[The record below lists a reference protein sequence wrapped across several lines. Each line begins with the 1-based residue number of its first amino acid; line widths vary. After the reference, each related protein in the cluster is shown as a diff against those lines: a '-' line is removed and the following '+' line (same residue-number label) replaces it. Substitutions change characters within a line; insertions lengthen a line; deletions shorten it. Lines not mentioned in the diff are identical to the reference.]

1 MKKRF
6 KWMVV
11 AVLLAGLAAYSLPG
25 LEAMAQEPASGA
37 GESAPGKTDDTTLL
51 GLFKMG
57 GWSMYVLLLGSV
69 AAVGL
74 TIYNAMNLQTKK
86 FLRPDMYKRL
96 KELFDEGNFQGAKE
110 YCEADKAPISNIVH
124 AGLDRVDGGYF
135 DIGSVEKGME
145 EAATE
150 EVTGNLTPV
159 NYLSVIAVI
168 SPMVGLLGTVSGMIK
183 AFGNMASAGMG
194 KPEMLA
200 DNISEA
206 LVTTASGLIVGI
218 PVMIIYFFFKNRYTG
233 LISALNRMSGELLEK
248 MKQAITRIE
257 EGEMHQQPVEEVP
270 ADEN

>member
-1 MKKRF
+1 ML
-6 KWMVV
+6 V
-11 AVLLAGLAAYSLPG
+11 AAALTAGIQFMLHPSPAL
-25 LEAMAQEPASGA
+25 AQEMADEVASGGA
-37 GESAPGKTDDTTLL
+37 KSTTLL

-69 AAVGL
+69 VAVGL
-74 TIYNAMNLQTKK
+74 TIYNGMALQTKK
-86 FLRPDMYKRL
+86 FLRPDLFEQL
-96 KELFDEGNFQGAKE
+96 KELINNADFKGATE
-110 YCEADKAPISNIVH
+110 LCDADKAPITNIIH
-124 AGLDRVDGGYF
+124 AGLDRVAGTYF
-135 DIGSVEKGME
+135 DLESVEKGME

-168 SPMVGLLGTVSGMIK
+168 APMVGLLGTVSGMIK

-218 PVMIIYFFFKNRYTG
+218 PVMIIYFFFKNRYMG
-233 LISALNRMSGELLEK
+233 LISSLNRMSGELLEK
-248 MKQAITRIE
+248 MKQAVAAH
-257 EGEMHQQPVEEVP
+257 GEVEEEAVET
-270 ADEN
+270 A